1 MEKKVRRL
9 FEYLLA
15 LRNLSYEP
23 IRHIQKYEKYWFL
36 DDLEE
41 GFGLYLD
48 GKGDDEQS
56 VIEIHQQSFNAD
68 YPPLNELVF
77 QVVTLLDFDYTKE
90 SSVSCS
96 DLELLQILKEELEKL
111 RDKVESEID
120 EEFDLTP
127 WQVFLL
133 SHSSSFI
140 FKEECL
146 EKMDDVLSRIE
157 LITSQYKLWLG
168 LWTQWAVIQKR
179 KRQVQKMYDYFFK
192 LMQVFK
198 SEEKSLELML
208 GIGMLTYPS
217 KSQIYHPLLTTKL
230 ELEFDAE
237 KGIAKLI
244 PGGKGYQLEL
254 EMLSGI
260 ELPNHT
266 EIMKLKDFVA
276 DQSIN
281 PFVVEEFEPYLRQ
294 FIHYIHPNGQY
305 VEKFMSEEGVKYPVV
320 APRNVLFVRA
330 KSDVLLKEDLKLTLD
345 YIDEGGKI
353 PKTIQSIIGVE
364 GLNLSDEDV
373 LSWKGLGENL
383 LFPLPANEEQKDI
396 ARRLE
401 NNIAITVQGP
411 PGTGKS
417 HTIVNLISHLLS
429 HGKRILVTSEKDKA
443 LRVLMDKLPEEIQ
456 PLCVS
461 LLGGDR
467 QSLNQIEQSIRGI
480 SEGLA
485 VYDSQILE
493 KEIQVLS
500 RQLDMIRR
508 QMNMTRNNI
517 IRFRE
522 LDSKGYPWK
531 EKMSQP
537 YEMAQLFFEKSAQYH
552 WVKDLIE
559 MNATCPLSDEQFVT
573 LWELKCHLPR
583 MHKEIIHSHF
593 PNLSRV
599 LSIEEYRHLLK
610 EEQGYLTRLE
620 ELKVFDDLYEFDEN
634 RVFLENVHQQL
645 VQLVSKLDKVQDP
658 LEQHILK
665 ECLLTDDR
673 YSVWQTV
680 YEHLKQIMVKINEHE
695 LKIVNDEVRCEF
707 FDHPKYEQFLMTISE
722 KLHANK
728 PIRGLYL
735 TFNPDLKAFYE
746 KTRVNGHKIETL
758 HDLDCVRL
766 YKEKIELLQQFAA
779 VWNKNLAVNGGAL
792 IESNQLLKL
801 FEHHQKLKQL
811 ENTLECVERIQA
823 LNEYITASTKTF
835 KKIEYENL
843 SQLSHLAYS
852 IELTQVKMRLKG
864 WRDVYQVLLSQYK
877 TNLMNDH
884 MHPLCSK
891 LYESLVE
898 KNHERFSELLVEI
911 KSLIQ
916 IKEQYQEFYQLLN
929 TLKVSMPLFANEIL
943 GTVGLV
949 ESIPGSLQEIFEFGK
964 LQTFL
969 NQLDEWKI
977 GELEMKLSLLEKEE
991 VSIIKQLI
999 FKMTWK
1005 NQLERVTPEEDRAL
1019 QTWMQKMNRIGKGTG
1034 RHASKYRREAR
1045 TEMEKC
1051 QSAIPVWIM
1060 PVKEAIENFTINPD
1074 LFDVV
1079 IIDESSQCNLLSLPI
1094 FMRAKKAVIVGDD
1107 QQISPMMPGISE
1119 TQVKDLAQRY
1129 LYNIEGGSSYDLQTS
1144 LYDVACRV
1152 FSSKGKLMLKEH
1164 FRCVPEIIG
1173 FSNALSYH
1181 NEMIPLKLPLTS
1193 EQFNPPVCAIYIEN
1207 ATRNERKVNHEEA
1220 IRIVS
1225 DIKEMIQNPAYF
1237 HKSIGVISLLGAEQ
1251 AKYISS
1257 LLLDAVGEKV
1267 MIERQIICGDAYSF
1281 QGDERDIMCLSLV
1294 IAPNMRYNTLN
1305 KKQYTQRFNVAASR
1319 AKCEMRL
1326 YHSVTLEELMPED
1339 IRYQLLSYCQNP
1351 KPMFVST
1358 SGTCETLFEV
1368 DVMKAILS
1376 HGYEVTPKVR
1386 VGKYQIDLVVEGVRS
1401 RLAIECDGDTFYG
1414 SEKIEQDMERQRVLE
1429 RAGWCFLRIRG
1440 SVFYRD
1446 PEKALKVLWDKL
1458 EQLDIKPKN

>member
-1 MEKKVRRL
+1 MRQL

-23 IRHIQKYEKYWFL
+23 IRHIQKYEKFWFL
-36 DDLEE
+36 DELVRGE
-41 GFGLYLD
+41 GCYLD
-48 GKGDDEQS
+48 GQGEDEQAI
-56 VIEIHQQSFNAD
+56 IEIHQQSFKAD
-68 YPPLNELVF
+68 YPPLTDSVLRIVSLIGFDYSKENSSVCSSDELQKIIEEELDKIYFKLNQSSIELV
-77 QVVTLLDFDYTKE
+77 
-90 SSVSCS
+90 
-96 DLELLQILKEELEKL
+96 ELTAWE
-111 RDKVESEID
+111 
-120 EEFDLTP
+120 
-127 WQVFLL
+127 VFLL
-133 SHSSSFI
+133 SHSASCISRDDA
-140 FKEECL
+140 L
-146 EKMDDVLSRIE
+146 EKMKDLSKWIE
-157 LITSQYKLWLG
+157 KIQVDYKLWLN
-168 LWTQWAVIQKR
+168 LWQQWSKEQKR
-179 KRQVQKMYDYFFK
+179 KRQIQKMYDYFFK

-198 SEEKSLELML
+198 SEEKPLELML
-208 GIGMLTYPS
+208 GIGMLAYQS
-217 KSQIYHPLLTTKL
+217 KTQIYHPLLTTKL

-237 KGIAKLI
+237 KGVAKLI

-254 EMLSGI
+254 EMLSGM
-260 ELPNHT
+260 ELPNHMD
-266 EIMKLKDFVA
+266 IMQLKDFIA
-276 DQSIN
+276 TQSIN
-281 PFVVEEFEPYLRQ
+281 PFIKEESEPYLRQ
-294 FIHYIHPNGQY
+294 FIHYMHPNGQY
-305 VEKFMSEEGVKYPVV
+305 VESSFIEEGSKFPIISQ
-320 APRNVLFVRA
+320 RSVLFVRA
-330 KSDVLLKEDLKLTLD
+330 KSDILLKEDLKSTLD
-345 YIDEGGKI
+345 YLDEGGKI
-353 PKTIQSIIGVE
+353 PKTIQSIIGVD
-364 GLNLSDEDV
+364 GLHLEEEDV
-373 LSWKGLGENL
+373 ASWRGVGENL

-401 NNIAITVQGP
+401 HNIAITVQGP

-443 LRVLMDKLPEEIQ
+443 LRVLMDKLPEEVQ
-456 PLCVS
+456 TLCVS

-467 QSLNQIEQSIRGI
+467 QSLNQIEQSIRSI

-485 VYDSQILE
+485 VYDSKILE
-493 KEIQVLS
+493 KEIQALS
-500 RQLDMIRR
+500 RQLDMLRR

-537 YEMAQLFFEKSAQYH
+537 YEMAQLVHEKSEHYH
-552 WVKDLIE
+552 WVKDLIQ
-559 MNATCPLSDEQFVT
+559 MNESCPLTDEQFVS

-610 EEQGYLTRLE
+610 EEQGYLMRIE
-620 ELKVFDDLYEFDEN
+620 ELKAFDNQLYEFDEN
-634 RVFLENVHQQL
+634 RAFLESVHQQL
-645 VQLVSKLDKVQDP
+645 VQLVSKLDKIQTT

-665 ECLLTDDR
+665 ECLLTTDR
-673 YSVWQTV
+673 YSVWMTV
-680 YEHLKQIMVKINEHE
+680 YNHLKQIVSQINEHE
-695 LKIVNDEVRCEF
+695 LKIVNDNVECEF
-707 FDHPKYEQFLMTISE
+707 FDHPKYEQMMTIIQE
-722 KLHANK
+722 KLQANK
-728 PIRGLYL
+728 PIKGLYL

-758 HDLDCVRL
+758 ADLNCVRL
-766 YKEKIELLQQFAA
+766 YQEKIELLQQFVS
-779 VWNKNLAVNGGAL
+779 VWNKNLSVNGGAF
-792 IESNQLLKL
+792 IEKDQLEQL

-811 ENTLECVERIQA
+811 ENTLDCVQRIHE
-823 LNEYITASTKTF
+823 LNQYIISSTKTF
-835 KKIEYENL
+835 KEIEYENL
-843 SQLSHLAYS
+843 SELSQLAHS

-864 WRDVYQVLLSQYK
+864 WREVYQVLLSQYK
-877 TNLMNDH
+877 TNLMNDQ
-884 MHPLCSK
+884 MHPLCAK

-911 KSLIQ
+911 KSLIR
-916 IKEQYQEFYQLLN
+916 IKEQYQEFYTLLN
-929 TLKVSMPLFANEIL
+929 LLKVNMPLFANEIV

-949 ESIPGSLQEIFEFGK
+949 ESIPGSLQEIFDYGK

-969 NQLDEWKI
+969 SGLDEWKI
-977 GELEMKLSLLEKEE
+977 NELEMKLEMLEKEE
-991 VSIIKQLI
+991 ISVVKQLI

-1005 NQLERVTPEEDRAL
+1005 NQLDRVTPEEDRAL

-1119 TQVKDLAQRY
+1119 VQVADLANRY

-1144 LYDVACRV
+1144 LYDIACRV

-1173 FSNALSYH
+1173 FSNALSYR

-1193 EQFNPPVCAIYIEN
+1193 EQFNPPISAIYIEN
-1207 ATRNERKVNHEEA
+1207 GERNERKVNHKEA
-1220 IRIVS
+1220 VRIVC
-1225 DIKEMIQNPAYF
+1225 DIEEMLQNPAYL
-1237 HKSIGVISLLGAEQ
+1237 HKTIGVVSLLGAEQ
-1251 AKYISS
+1251 AKYISG
-1257 LLLDAVGEKV
+1257 LLLKAIGEKV

-1294 IAPNMRYNTLN
+1294 IAPNMRFNTLN

-1326 YHSVTLEELMPED
+1326 YHSVNLDQLMPED

-1351 KPMFVST
+1351 QPLFEPSQC
-1358 SGTCETLFEV
+1358 SCETLLEL
-1368 DVMKAILS
+1368 DVMNAILA

-1440 SVFYRD
+1440 SVFYRN
-1446 PEKALKVLWDKL
+1446 PEKALNPLWNKL
-1458 EQLDIKPKN
+1458 EQLGIKPKN